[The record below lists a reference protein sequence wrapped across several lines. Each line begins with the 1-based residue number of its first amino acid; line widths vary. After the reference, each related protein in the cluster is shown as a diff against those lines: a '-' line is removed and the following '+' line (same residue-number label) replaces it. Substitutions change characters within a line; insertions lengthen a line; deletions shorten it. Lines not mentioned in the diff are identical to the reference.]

1 MLNKALF
8 QKKLADFF
16 KKNRKSPDE
25 AAKDLAEIIDSYI
38 RSMTIIVD
46 AQGMMPPGTI
56 VVAGSPATQ
65 TNPAPII
72 TTVQGKG
79 QVT

>member
-38 RSMTIIVD
+38 RSMTIIVTGNGT
-46 AQGMMPPGTI
+46 APPGIPT
-56 VVAGSPATQ
+56 AGSPVAQVT
-65 TNPAPII
+65 TIPII